1 MSDKFSPPAQIVH
14 LAPGAQAAINGALVS
29 VREACTLEV
38 APGAYVY
45 TGRSLWPS
53 GDDLRGPRE
62 ELYFSL
68 LECGSHE
75 ESFADERVRLFGLVN
90 EVAARDPNLETQRE
104 CARCVAA
111 LMSGDAKAAVEC
123 AARLASSGM
132 GADPVQSDP
141 VSLAL
146 DRRRPARSQI

>member
-29 VREACTLEV
+29 AREACTLEV
-38 APGAYVY
+38 APGAYVH

-53 GDDLRGPRE
+53 GDDVRGPRE

-68 LECGSHE
+68 LECGPHAE
-75 ESFADERVRLFGLVN
+75 RFEDERVRLFGLVN
-90 EVAARDPNLETQRE
+90 EVAARDPAHEIQRE

-123 AARLASSGM
+123 AARLASSGTS
-132 GADPVQSDP
+132 GHSAPSDP
-141 VSLAL
+141 VNPAP
-146 DRRRPARSQI
+146 DRRHSA

>member
-29 VREACTLEV
+29 AREACTLEV
-38 APGAYVY
+38 APGAYVH
-45 TGRSLWPS
+45 TGRARWPS

-68 LECGSHE
+68 LECGPHAE
-75 ESFADERVRLFGLVN
+75 RFEDERVRLFGLVN
-90 EVAARDPNLETQRE
+90 EVAARDPSLKTQRE

-111 LMSGDAKAAVEC
+111 LMLGDAKVAVEC
-123 AARLASSGM
+123 AARLASSVSSGHP
-132 GADPVQSDP
+132 APSDP
-141 VSLAL
+141 VNPAHFLRHS
-146 DRRRPARSQI
+146 ARSEI